1 MGHFRKSPNGRSSGS
16 VSYCRFFNHRS
27 APAPAIQQLAKA
39 KTSDNRSPAIADL
52 GSKSEKP
59 DSRALFLIREVNH
72 SPVATARA
80 NTTISA
86 ISKSRFSPANAIVAK
101 MTL

>member
-1 MGHFRKSPNGRSSGS
+1 

-27 APAPAIQQLAKA
+27 APAPTIQQQANT
-39 KTSDNRSPAIADL
+39 KTSDNLSAAMADL

-59 DSRALFLIREVNH
+59 DSRALVLIREVNRR
-72 SPVATARA
+72 PVATARTNA
-80 NTTISA
+80 TISA
-86 ISKSRFSPANAIVAK
+86 IFKSRFSPVNVIVAK